1 MIAYKRIVTI
11 RDSKELVLHDLPFL
25 PGQRIEVLLLAEETT
40 SSNPPQLLS
49 DLEALF
55 RETQALPQVQAISE
69 EEIALEIATYRA
81 SHESAD

>member
-11 RDSKELVLHDLPFL
+11 RDSKELVLHNLPFS
-25 PGQRIEVLLLAEETT
+25 PGQRVEVLLLAEDTT
-40 SSNPPQLLS
+40 SSTPPQMLS

-69 EEIALEIATYRA
+69 EEIALEIAAYRA
-81 SHESAD
+81 GHESAD